1 MEVLKEWVISMQKM
15 RKGNII
21 IEVEKYYIEK
31 AKQMGFEVYNG
42 YLIPNAEVDFKG

>member
-15 RKGNII
+15 KKGNII
-21 IEVEKYYIEK
+21 IEVKKCYIEK
-31 AKQMGFEVYNG
+31 AKKIGFDVYNG